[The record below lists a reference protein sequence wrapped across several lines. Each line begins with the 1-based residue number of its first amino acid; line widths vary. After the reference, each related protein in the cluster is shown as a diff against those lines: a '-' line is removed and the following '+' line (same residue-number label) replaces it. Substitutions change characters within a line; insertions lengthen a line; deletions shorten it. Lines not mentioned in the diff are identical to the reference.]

1 MLYFTLEVF
10 CCLANQNREHIR
22 VMTFSEW
29 KNLIACILCTSIQFK
44 LKLNNLFNF
53 FQCYISNVQSL
64 RVMPGYTDCLQH
76 RQGIRI

>member
-1 MLYFTLEVF
+1 MAYFHAKLDYVDASF
-10 CCLANQNREHIR
+10 KKK
-22 VMTFSEW
+22 TFSEW